1 MVIVIWSGLSNTS
14 RRPVSYNLQVDASCG
29 QSASKGLETFQEISY
44 CCLICFYWAGRVL
57 DIS

>member
-14 RRPVSYNLQVDASCG
+14 RRPVSYNLQASCG

>member
-14 RRPVSYNLQVDASCG
+14 RRPVSYNLQASCG

-44 CCLICFYWAGRVL
+44 CYLICFYWAGRVL